1 MLGTIELVVGLAAS
15 VGVGVLLWLVANKLR
30 TAPKGTFASG
40 DGAASVLSLFLVG
53 CVVVVLAF
61 SVKGGMELF
70 PEPMFGAS
78 VGVIASLVA
87 IFVPLK
93 LFGKLPS

>member
-1 MLGTIELVVGLAAS
+1 MLGTIELVIGLAAS
-15 VGVGVLLWLVANKLR
+15 VGVGVLLWLAANKLR
-30 TAPKGTFASG
+30 RAPKGTFASG
-40 DGAASVLSLFLVG
+40 DGAATALSLFLVG
-53 CVVVVLAF
+53 CIVIVMAF
-61 SVKGGMELF
+61 SIKGGMELF

-78 VGVIASLVA
+78 AGVIASLVA